1 MKIVLATGNKGKL
14 REFNKMCRDE
24 VIPFFQLL
32 GDIEIVEDGNSFKEN
47 ALIKARTI
55 YNKLGED
62 YIVISDDSGISVPLL
77 GGEPNIYS
85 ARYAGVNATDKDN
98 LFKLIENI
106 KAKGVEKT
114 LAYYTASI
122 AIVSRYG
129 EYSVHG
135 WMYGDVIIKP
145 KGENGFGY
153 DPIFIPLGYKETL
166 GELDNSIKKRISH
179 RYKALKLAKPLIE
192 MLKKKGDKS
201 PKI

>member
-1 MKIVLATGNKGKL
+1 MKIVLATTNKGKL
-14 REFNKMCRDE
+14 REFNEMCRDE
-24 VIPFFQLL
+24 VIPFSQLL

-47 ALIKARTI
+47 ALIKARAI
-55 YNKLGED
+55 YEKLGED

-85 ARYAGVNATDKDN
+85 ARYAGEGATDKDN

-106 KAKGVEKT
+106 KAKGVERT
-114 LAYYTASI
+114 PAHYTASI

-135 WMYGDVIIKP
+135 WMYGDVISTP
-145 KGENGFGY
+145 RGENGFGY
-153 DPIFIPLGYKETL
+153 DPIFIPTGYKETL

-179 RYKALKLAKPLIE
+179 RFKALKLAKPII
-192 MLKKKGDKS
+192 
-201 PKI
+201 KILNR